1 MYNIVFI
8 TTFIDDKHIY
18 ELINSVIHSNDRLR
32 VLFIILCQNGYT
44 INIRGEGL
52 VRICIL
58 SINGQ
63 VGLSAA
69 RNICL
74 RYVHDKDIKYDYI
87 MFPDDDSVFDKTFFL
102 SFYKEIHGNTLIAV
116 KATQDKSTFFLRMP
130 NRRVATKYDF
140 AKAISV
146 NMVIESDIINQVGFF
161 DENLGVGCYYGS
173 GEDNDY
179 FIRCSNIKS
188 FTFSNNL
195 WNYHPLQKN
204 KLKLPISKLKLR
216 YKSYGRGVVYMLLK
230 HRMIYQALKM
240 VFRGYVGAVVYM
252 VRLNVKMSYIYV
264 ISANE
269 RFLTFFRNL

>member
-1 MYNIVFI
+1 MYDIIFI

-44 INIRGEGL
+44 INIRGDEL

-74 RYVHDKDIKYDYI
+74 RYVHDKDIKYSYI

-230 HRMIYQALKM
+230 HRMICQALKM
-240 VFRGYVGAVVYM
+240 VFRGYVGAAVYM
-252 VRLNVKMSYIYV
+252 MRLNVKMSYIYV

>member
-130 NRRVATKYDF
+130 NRHVATKYDF